1 MPFHTGL
8 VHRASLVLVLVDL
21 QDKLAVA
28 MQRREAVV
36 ASAVRLVRF
45 AALVGAPI
53 IVTRQYPEGL
63 GDCVPEIAKALEDAG
78 RTVPV
83 TVVDKMSFC
92 ACDEPT
98 FLEALYET
106 SRSQV
111 VLFGMETHICVAQT
125 ALTLAKKTYPVHVV
139 ADACCSR
146 RDADHET
153 ALARLR
159 SAGVVV
165 TTAESVMYEA
175 VSCAGTDE
183 FKRLLSIV
191 KEV

>member
-8 VHRASLVLVLVDL
+8 VHRASLVLVIIDV
-21 QDKLAVA
+21 QEKLAAA
-28 MQRREAVV
+28 MERREHVV
-36 ASAVRLVRF
+36 ATAVRLVRL
-45 AALVGAPI
+45 AELVGAPI
-53 IVTRQYPEGL
+53 VVTRQYPAGL
-63 GDCVPEIAKALEDAG
+63 GDTVPEIAKALEDAG

-92 ACDEPT
+92 ACDEPS

-111 VLFGMETHICVAQT
+111 VLAGMETHICVTQT

-146 RDADHET
+146 RVADHET
-153 ALARLR
+153 ALERLR
-159 SAGVVV
+159 LAGVVV

-183 FKRLLSIV
+183 FKRLLAIV
-191 KEV
+191 KEG

>member
-8 VHRASLVLVLVDL
+8 VHRASLVLVLIDVQERL
-21 QDKLAVA
+21 VA
-28 MQRREAVV
+28 AMDRRDEVV
-36 ASAVRLVRF
+36 ATIAKLVRF
-45 AALVGAPI
+45 AELIGAPI
-53 IVTRQYPEGL
+53 VVTRQYPDGL
-63 GDCVPEIAKALEDAG
+63 GDTVPGIARALEDAR

-83 TVVDKMSFC
+83 AVVDKTSFC
-92 ACDEPT
+92 ACDEPA

-111 VLFGMETHICVAQT
+111 VAVGLETHICVTQT

-146 RDADHET
+146 RDVDHLT
-153 ALARLR
+153 ALDRLR
-159 SAGVVV
+159 TAGVVV

-175 VSCAGTDE
+175 VSRAGTDE
-183 FKRLLSIV
+183 FKRLLAIV
-191 KEV
+191 KEA